1 MVGVEEAERS
11 LDLGSAGSFSYSS
24 YGEGVVKL
32 FIALCEE
39 AQRVY
44 GDALSGLTLRE
55 FQDEL
60 VKRVPEGSFAIED
73 LVSIFEAVS
82 YGGVEPSEKE
92 FEICEASVELL
103 LGLMGGSSL
112 GENVGGK
119 PLSGRTGGWMLTLF
133 WLLLLGGVVVIV
145 LFTFQLRIES
155 ILGDLV
161 RLFQSSSG

>member
-1 MVGVEEAERS
+1 
-11 LDLGSAGSFSYSS
+11 
-24 YGEGVVKL
+24 
-32 FIALCEE
+32 
-39 AQRVY
+39 
-44 GDALSGLTLRE
+44 LSGLTLRE

-60 VKRVPEGSFAIED
+60 VKRIPEGNFAIED
-73 LVSIFEAVS
+73 LVSTFEAVS

-92 FEICEASVELL
+92 FEIYEASVELL
-103 LGLMGGSSL
+103 LGLMGSSSL
-112 GENVGGK
+112 GETVGGK
-119 PLSGRTGGWMLTLF
+119 PLDGRTGGRMLTLF

>member
-1 MVGVEEAERS
+1 MVGVEEKERS

-39 AQRVY
+39 AQRIY

-60 VKRVPEGSFAIED
+60 VKRIPEGSFAIED
-73 LVSIFEAVS
+73 LVSTFEAVS

-92 FEICEASVELL
+92 FEIYEASVERARNVKMISYACKDSRARA
-103 LGLMGGSSL
+103 LG
-112 GENVGGK
+112 N
-119 PLSGRTGGWMLTLF
+119 
-133 WLLLLGGVVVIV
+133 IV
-145 LFTFQLRIES
+145 AFR
-155 ILGDLV
+155 
-161 RLFQSSSG
+161 